1 MNKQDMDMA
10 GSAYFYDIVRQVERA
25 EVLDFAE
32 YHVLKDSAEAK
43 LDELMRRLQGLREL
57 KQFRE
62 ACLDMGHKLQT
73 TCLALR
79 HADLTPEHRRKA
91 REAMEYQVLY
101 LQACLQ
107 RSMASFDVY

>member
-1 MNKQDMDMA
+1 MSKRNIEMA
-10 GSAYFYDIVRQVERA
+10 GSAYFYDVVRQVERA
-25 EVLDFAE
+25 QALDFAE

-43 LDELMRRLQGLREL
+43 LDELMRRLEGLREL

-62 ACLDMGHKLQT
+62 ACRDMGHKLQS

-79 HADLTPEHRRKA
+79 RADLTPEQRCKA

-101 LQACLQ
+101 LQACLH
-107 RSMASFDVY
+107 RSISSFDVY